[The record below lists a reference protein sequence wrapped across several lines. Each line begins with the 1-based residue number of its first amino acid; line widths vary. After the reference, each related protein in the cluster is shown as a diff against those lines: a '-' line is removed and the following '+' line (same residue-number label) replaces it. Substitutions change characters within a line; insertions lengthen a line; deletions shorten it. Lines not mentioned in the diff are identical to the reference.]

1 MTAGAAHSDPEPPP
15 TVGERPL
22 TSCMELV
29 FAPPRNA
36 CPGAVPGL
44 DAHSA
49 ALHVAP
55 GRWLLLDA
63 EARAVAAAV
72 AAGGVAIDVDGKWR
86 CFEIPG
92 ARAAL
97 LLSASVNVAE
107 ILEGRDCAA
116 VPLFDCPTVIA
127 RRPRDH
133 GFDVYVHAS
142 YAASLR
148 AALQMA
154 LQRIARS

>member
-1 MTAGAAHSDPEPPP
+1 MTVGAARSDLESPP

-22 TSCMELV
+22 MSCIELV
-29 FAPPRNA
+29 FAPPRSA
-36 CPGAVPGL
+36 APGAVPGL
-44 DAHSA
+44 AAHGA
-49 ALHVAP
+49 ALHIAP

-63 EARAVAAAV
+63 DAQAVASAV
-72 AAGGVAIDVDGKWR
+72 AAGAVAIDVEGKWR
-86 CFEIPG
+86 CFEIRG
-92 ARAAL
+92 VRATSV
-97 LLSASVNVAE
+97 LSAGVNVAE

-116 VPLFDCPTVIA
+116 VPLFDCPVVIA
-127 RRPRDH
+127 RRPRGH

-154 LQRIARS
+154 LQRISRS

>member
-1 MTAGAAHSDPEPPP
+1 MTVASARGDIESPP

-22 TSCMELV
+22 TSCIELA

-36 CPGAVPGL
+36 APGAVPGL
-44 DAHSA
+44 EAHGA

-63 EARAVAAAV
+63 DARAVADAI
-72 AAGGVAIDVDGKWR
+72 AAGAVAIDVEGKWR
-86 CFEIPG
+86 CFGLRG
-92 ARAAL
+92 ARAAS
-97 LLSASVNVAE
+97 LLSAGVNIAE
-107 ILEGRDCAA
+107 ILERRDCAV

-127 RRPRDH
+127 RRPRDQ

-142 YAASLR
+142 YASSLYS
-148 AALQMA
+148 ALQMA

>member
-1 MTAGAAHSDPEPPP
+1 MTAAATRSDLELLP

-22 TSCMELV
+22 TSCIELV

-36 CPGAVPGL
+36 APGAVPGL
-44 DAHSA
+44 AAHNA
-49 ALHVAP
+49 ALHIAP

-63 EARAVAAAV
+63 DARAVAAAV
-72 AAGGVAIDVDGKWR
+72 AGGAVATDVEGKWR
-86 CFEIPG
+86 CFEIRG
-92 ARAAL
+92 ARAASV
-97 LLSASVNVAE
+97 LSAGVNVAV
-107 ILEGRDCAA
+107 ILEGRDCAS

-127 RRPRDH
+127 RRPRDQ

-154 LQRIARS
+154 LQRMARS